1 MTPDEKEKFTKMEQ
15 SVEEIKS
22 DISEIKSA
30 LIGNIL
36 SGDRGLIGQV
46 TLLKQE
52 LEFVRKDLDVV
63 QKENVRITLI
73 MKQLGFVTG
82 VLVTGFIT
90 AIIKLIFF
98 FFVYIE
104 ETKFYL
110 KTDRFNIE
118 YSKVMIKDGIEY
130 NKDFIEYMMQVKFLV
145 EVAKSH
151 AMLGDFV
158 KAQRFFED
166 AKKKLRKYVE
176 CKNCT

>member
-1 MTPDEKEKFTKMEQ
+1 MTADEKEKFTKMEQ
-15 SVEEIKS
+15 SVEEIKN

-46 TLLKQE
+46 NLLKQE

-82 VLVTGFIT
+82 ALVTGFIT

-98 FFVYIE
+98 
-104 ETKFYL
+104 
-110 KTDRFNIE
+110 
-118 YSKVMIKDGIEY
+118 
-130 NKDFIEYMMQVKFLV
+130 
-145 EVAKSH
+145 
-151 AMLGDFV
+151 
-158 KAQRFFED
+158 
-166 AKKKLRKYVE
+166 
-176 CKNCT
+176 

>member
-1 MTPDEKEKFTKMEQ
+1 MTVDEKEKFTKMEQ

-30 LIGNIL
+30 LIGNTL

-46 TLLKQE
+46 NLLKNE
-52 LEFVRKDLDVV
+52 LEYVRKDLNVV

-98 FFVYIE
+98 
-104 ETKFYL
+104 
-110 KTDRFNIE
+110 
-118 YSKVMIKDGIEY
+118 
-130 NKDFIEYMMQVKFLV
+130 
-145 EVAKSH
+145 
-151 AMLGDFV
+151 
-158 KAQRFFED
+158 
-166 AKKKLRKYVE
+166 
-176 CKNCT
+176 

>member
-1 MTPDEKEKFTKMEQ
+1 MTADEKEKFTKMEQ

-30 LIGNIL
+30 LIGNTL

-46 TLLKQE
+46 NLLKNE
-52 LEFVRKDLDVV
+52 LEYVRKDLNVV

-98 FFVYIE
+98 
-104 ETKFYL
+104 
-110 KTDRFNIE
+110 
-118 YSKVMIKDGIEY
+118 
-130 NKDFIEYMMQVKFLV
+130 
-145 EVAKSH
+145 
-151 AMLGDFV
+151 
-158 KAQRFFED
+158 
-166 AKKKLRKYVE
+166 
-176 CKNCT
+176 